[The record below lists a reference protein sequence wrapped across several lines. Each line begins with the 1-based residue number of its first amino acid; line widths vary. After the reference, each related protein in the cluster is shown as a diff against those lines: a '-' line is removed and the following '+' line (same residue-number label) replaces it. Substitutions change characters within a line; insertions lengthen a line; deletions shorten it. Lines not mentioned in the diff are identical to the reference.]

1 MIFITKSSQKFSKV
15 KFFCIAIFYFLNFT
29 NAFALQIWNSPEGIA
44 KFNSSQY
51 KNDFFQLAN
60 FYQAQKNPLYCSVAS
75 ALIIKNALFYPDIP
89 SQSSAET
96 LRPDGS
102 IIKFPLFVSQDEF
115 FNEKTDRIK
124 EKSIVDFQKKS
135 LNLSPADYD
144 PGLNLSDFSKILKVH
159 KIKSKIYYQNEFNE
173 DKVNQ
178 FRMNLKKILSDQDKF
193 LIANFDGKIL
203 QAKTNGHISPI
214 VAFDENS
221 DSILILDVALHK
233 NQWYWVKVSDFVK
246 AMNTKDG
253 NNFRGYLVVWR

>member
-1 MIFITKSSQKFSKV
+1 MKV
-15 KFFCIAIFYFLNFT
+15 KFFGIVIFFVLNFT
-29 NAFALQIWNSPEGIA
+29 NAFALQIWNSQEGIA

-75 ALIIKNALFYPDIP
+75 ALIIKNALFYPDIA

-96 LRPDGS
+96 IRPDGS
-102 IIKFPLFVSQDEF
+102 VIEFPLFISQDEF
-115 FNEKTDRIK
+115 FNEKTDKIK
-124 EKSIVDFQKKS
+124 EKAVVDFQKKS
-135 LNLSPADYD
+135 PHLSPSDYD
-144 PGLNLSDFSKILKVH
+144 PGINLSDFSKILKLH
-159 KIKSKIYYQNEFNE
+159 KIKSKIYYQTEFNE
-173 DKVNQ
+173 DKVSD
-178 FRMNLKKILSDQDKF
+178 FRENLKKILIDQDKF

-214 VAFDENS
+214 VAFDQDS

>member
-1 MIFITKSSQKFSKV
+1 M
-15 KFFCIAIFYFLNFT
+15 
-29 NAFALQIWNSPEGIA
+29 
-44 KFNSSQY
+44 
-51 KNDFFQLAN
+51 
-60 FYQAQKNPLYCSVAS
+60 
-75 ALIIKNALFYPDIP
+75 
-89 SQSSAET
+89 
-96 LRPDGS
+96 RPDGS

-115 FNEKTDRIK
+115 FNEKTERIK

-159 KIKSKIYYQNEFNE
+159 KIKSKIYYQTEFNE

-214 VAFDENS
+214 VAFDEYS